1 MRPSTDG
8 PLFLTYT
15 CDWTV
20 NQPTNLLVLCPF
32 SYSTLLCSALLC
44 YSYNNNYYYYKTTSC
59 LYSSPAR
66 VIGLVGRRTSRS
78 VPRRNRLFERSSEPA
93 VICTLPA
100 LALATLGLLPALL
113 TTQRLLVALSLAQPS
128 PAQPLKQSINHSLL
142 ALAPRRRLS
151 LAPTGLDCYCTSRT
165 KGDGKPPL
173 YTSPLLAK
181 TATLFG
187 LSALKLN

>member
-1 MRPSTDG
+1 MSSTCRFRGVLPLALLSIQRGGGSPAVSFPPTHRPKYHSNNPANTTPSPSPSPLGPPIQPRLCPMRPSTDS

-20 NQPTNLLVLCPF
+20 NQQTNLLVLCPF

-44 YSYNNNYYYYKTTSC
+44 YSFNNNYYYYKTTSC

-78 VPRRNRLFERSSEPA
+78 VPRRNRLFERSIEPA

-113 TTQRLLVALSLAQPS
+113 TTQRCWLL
-128 PAQPLKQSINHSLL
+128 
-142 ALAPRRRLS
+142 
-151 LAPTGLDCYCTSRT
+151 
-165 KGDGKPPL
+165 
-173 YTSPLLAK
+173 
-181 TATLFG
+181 
-187 LSALKLN
+187 